1 MSIEIRLP
9 NINGITER
17 EQLAQVKS
25 YLIQLAQQLQWAL
38 GTVGTS
44 SGQGAAV
51 QITSKT
57 DASVLPS
64 GVVAQTTFN
73 ALKPLI
79 IKSADIVNAYY
90 EEINRRLEGEYVAQ
104 SDFGTYMETT
114 TQQVNETS
122 TEIERLF
129 YNVQEIITDIETLE
143 YSLIETQA
151 HIRYGILYYDDLGVP
166 IYGLE
171 IGQKNVIDGEE
182 VFNKY
187 ARFTSDRLSFYDQND
202 FEVAYISDN
211 KLYIANVEVLVSI
224 KRGGLKEIVLA
235 NGDTVE
241 KWVGRG

>member
-1 MSIEIRLP
+1 MALEIRLP
-9 NINGITER
+9 NITGVTER

-25 YLIQLAQQLQWAL
+25 YLYQLAQQLQWAL

-44 SGQGAAV
+44 SGQAAAV
-51 QITSKT
+51 QTTSKT

-64 GVVAQTTFN
+64 GVVAQSTFN
-73 ALKPLI
+73 AIKSLI

-90 EEINRRLEGEYVAQ
+90 EEINRRIEGKYVAQ
-104 SDFGTYMETT
+104 SDFGMFQENTS
-114 TQQVNETS
+114 QQINETS
-122 TEIERLF
+122 IEVERLF
-129 YNVQEIITDIETLE
+129 ENVQKIITDIDE
-143 YSLIETQA
+143 YSLIETQSR
-151 HIRYGILYYDDLGVP
+151 IRAGLLDYDNLGVP

-171 IGQKNVIDGEE
+171 IGQKNVIDGAE

-202 FEVAYISDN
+202 SEVAYISDN

-224 KRGGLKEIVLA
+224 KRGGLIEIVLA
-235 NGDTVE
+235 NGDIVE

>member
-1 MSIEIRLP
+1 MAIEIRLP
-9 NINGITER
+9 NITGITER

-25 YLIQLAQQLQWAL
+25 YLYQLAQQLQWAL

-44 SGQGAAV
+44 SGQAAAV

-79 IKSADIVNAYY
+79 IKSADIVSAYY
-90 EEINRRLEGEYVAQ
+90 EEISRRLEGEYVAQ
-104 SDFGTYMETT
+104 SDFGTYTESTS
-114 TQQVNETS
+114 QQINETS
-122 TEIERLF
+122 TGVERLF
-129 YNVQEIITDIETLE
+129 ENVQKIITDIDTLE
-143 YSLIETQA
+143 YSVIETHA
-151 HIRYGILYYDDLGVP
+151 HIRPGLLYYDEQGVP

-171 IGQKNVIDGEE
+171 IGQKKVIDGEE

-187 ARFTSDRLSFYDQND
+187 ARFTSDRLSFYDQNNS
-202 FEVAYISDN
+202 EVAYISDN

-224 KRGGLKEIVLA
+224 KRGGLIEIVLD

-241 KWVGRG
+241 KWAGRG

>member
-9 NINGITER
+9 NITGVTEK

-25 YLIQLAQQLQWAL
+25 YLYQLAQQLQWAL

-44 SGQGAAV
+44 SGQAAAV
-51 QITSKT
+51 QTTSKT

-64 GVVAQTTFN
+64 GVVAQSTFN
-73 ALKPLI
+73 AIKSLI

-90 EEINRRLEGEYVAQ
+90 EEINLRIEGKYVAQ
-104 SDFGTYMETT
+104 SDFGMFQENTS
-114 TQQVNETS
+114 QQINETS
-122 TEIERLF
+122 TEVERLF
-129 YNVQEIITDIETLE
+129 ENVQKIITVIDE
-143 YSLIETQA
+143 YSLIETQSR
-151 HIRYGILYYDDLGVP
+151 IRAGLLDYDEQGVP

-171 IGQKNVIDGEE
+171 IGQKNVIDGAE

-202 FEVAYISDN
+202 SEVAYISDN
-211 KLYIANVEVLVSI
+211 KLFIANVEVLVSI
-224 KRGGLKEIVLA
+224 KRGGLIEIVLA
-235 NGDTVE
+235 NGDIVE